1 MVSHAL
7 PHASDLC
14 QPRSVQGLV
23 QQPSCGHGGGSTR
36 SQQGTQPCIFPS
48 CHSTLIPCY
57 MHLPACHST
66 LIPCYMHLPACHITL
81 NACYM
86 HSQQL
91 LVGMV
96 EGQQEVNKVLGPGSS
111 CLSHHP
117 KCLIY
122 ASSCLSQHPEMHVIC
137 IFLLVTSP

>member
-14 QPRSVQGLV
+14 QPRSIQGLV

-48 CHSTLIPCY
+48 CHSTLIFCY
-57 MHLPACHST
+57 MHLPACHS
-66 LIPCYMHLPACHITL
+66 TL

-96 EGQQEVNKVLGPGSS
+96 EGQQEVNGPGSS

-117 KCLIY
+117 ECMLYASCCLSHHPECMLY
-122 ASSCLSQHPEMHVIC
+122 ASSCLSEHPEMHVIR
-137 IFLLVTSP
+137 IFFLVASL